1 MMLRTLLATLAAVC
15 LLPDEGQWLPTQIRE
30 MDWEALQRRGMQ
42 LSRDEFWHP
51 ERGGILSA
59 AVQINGCTAAF
70 VSDQGLLVTNH
81 HCGFGAISALSTT
94 ESNYLTNGFAAADR
108 ASELPAPGMRAYV
121 LKRIENVTDAVHEA
135 QRGAENDFDRWSIT
149 QQTIASLVQ
158 KAEASEAN
166 TQCFVASFLEGKEY
180 HLYYR
185 TEIRDVRLVYAPPS
199 AIGNFG
205 GEVDNWE
212 WPRHS
217 GDFSFFRAYVAPDGA
232 VREFASD
239 NVPYRPEHFL
249 AVSTEGVK
257 EGDLT
262 LIMGY
267 PGRTQRY
274 KSSRGVAT
282 QQTFVYPTRN
292 RMLTATLEVL
302 NSVAEL
308 SDERALAL
316 ADRIKSLANVQK
328 NAKGMIFGLEQNAVV
343 HRKLLGEAD
352 LREWIGKDEGRRR
365 KWGTVIDEMLAM
377 DEEEASTI
385 ERDTLL
391 GLTRWIAPDVAVL
404 GALIDASRAVTRE
417 GGVPPGLQQALGND
431 ALGTDLELL
440 QLPLLQ
446 VILDELASM
455 SPAQGFPEL
464 AFLGTDG
471 LDQTA
476 FEALLRDTKMFDG
489 KARADLFAAG
499 AAAVAASTDP
509 MIVIARTLAAELDQ
523 SGHRQQERLGKML
536 DVGRRW
542 IEAQEA
548 FRGKSFYPDANS
560 TLRVSIA
567 EVRGYEPRDGMIYMP
582 QTTVG
587 GVLQKERGEDPFA
600 SPPALLDAA
609 KTRYRTRWFDPRLHD
624 VPVCFLTNGD
634 TTGGNSGS
642 PVIDGRGRLVG
653 LNFDRVFEAVAGD
666 FGWNPDRSRNIVVDV
681 RYLLWVVEAVF
692 PSPNLLQELGCARR

>member
-166 TQCFVASFLEGKEY
+166 TQCFVASVLEGKEY
-180 HLYYR
+180 HLSSR

-262 LIMGY
+262 LIVGY
-267 PGRTQRY
+267 PGRTQRS
-274 KSSRGVAT
+274 KSSRGVA
-282 QQTFVYPTRN
+282 R
-292 RMLTATLEVL
+292 
-302 NSVAEL
+302 
-308 SDERALAL
+308 
-316 ADRIKSLANVQK
+316 
-328 NAKGMIFGLEQNAVV
+328 
-343 HRKLLGEAD
+343 
-352 LREWIGKDEGRRR
+352 
-365 KWGTVIDEMLAM
+365 
-377 DEEEASTI
+377 
-385 ERDTLL
+385 
-391 GLTRWIAPDVAVL
+391 
-404 GALIDASRAVTRE
+404 
-417 GGVPPGLQQALGND
+417 
-431 ALGTDLELL
+431 
-440 QLPLLQ
+440 
-446 VILDELASM
+446 
-455 SPAQGFPEL
+455 
-464 AFLGTDG
+464 
-471 LDQTA
+471 
-476 FEALLRDTKMFDG
+476 
-489 KARADLFAAG
+489 
-499 AAAVAASTDP
+499 
-509 MIVIARTLAAELDQ
+509 
-523 SGHRQQERLGKML
+523 
-536 DVGRRW
+536 
-542 IEAQEA
+542 
-548 FRGKSFYPDANS
+548 
-560 TLRVSIA
+560 
-567 EVRGYEPRDGMIYMP
+567 
-582 QTTVG
+582 
-587 GVLQKERGEDPFA
+587 
-600 SPPALLDAA
+600 
-609 KTRYRTRWFDPRLHD
+609 
-624 VPVCFLTNGD
+624 
-634 TTGGNSGS
+634 
-642 PVIDGRGRLVG
+642 
-653 LNFDRVFEAVAGD
+653 
-666 FGWNPDRSRNIVVDV
+666 
-681 RYLLWVVEAVF
+681 
-692 PSPNLLQELGCARR
+692 